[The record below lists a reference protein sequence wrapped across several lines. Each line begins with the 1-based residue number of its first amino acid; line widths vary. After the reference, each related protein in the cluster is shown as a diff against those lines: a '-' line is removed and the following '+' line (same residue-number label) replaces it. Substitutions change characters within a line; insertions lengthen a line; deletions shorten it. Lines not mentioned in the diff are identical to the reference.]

1 MLPCMPTRRRN
12 TTLPGFLLLIVFL
25 ALLPSG
31 CTVLPSTLKP
41 ALEDEGELFVY
52 LQPVPEAAG
61 KLKFTLGGLSLMAA
75 DGREIPLLLALSDFN
90 TNTMTRQRFIA
101 AGRVP
106 PGQYLGL
113 SFGVTKA
120 TLLGEEGEATLLV
133 PEEPVKV
140 PLSFEI
146 GRKKAVVLSLSLRY
160 TESVQTGFSFTPRFS
175 LFIPVMPVSGL
186 LGYVVNQGDNAVTV
200 FDKKSGQ
207 IAAIIATDRGPE
219 AVALDQKSRQA
230 YLSLGEEDAVEV
242 IDVTDGTFINR
253 VHLKAGDGPR
263 DVSLTPDGR
272 RLLSL
277 NARSR
282 AVSIIDPDSAV
293 EHSRVMVGEGP
304 RRLLVSRTGERCFVF
319 NRLSNTISVIDIAN
333 SAVAATIS
341 TEPGPLMG
349 QFNRKGDRLY
359 VINEGSPYLTI
370 FDPSSLS
377 VVKRVFV
384 GNGLRVIKADT
395 MTDLLYAYR
404 EGDSRIEV
412 YEPFSLT
419 PIDYIPAISGITDMI
434 IDGET
439 NNLFVLSAEKQKLV
453 SISLVSKKITAEI
466 DIGDRP
472 SWVAVTGQR

>member
-1 MLPCMPTRRRN
+1 MVWINTAILVTMLLLTGCMPPPS
-12 TTLPGFLLLIVFL
+12 PGKQ
-25 ALLPSG
+25 
-31 CTVLPSTLKP
+31 VL
-41 ALEDEGELFVY
+41 EEEGEVFVY
-52 LQPVPEAAG
+52 LQPFPQDAER
-61 KLKFTLGGLSLMAA
+61 LKFTIDALSLMSS
-75 DGREIPLLLALSDFN
+75 DGREFPLSLAMVDLNSS
-90 TNTMTRQRFIA
+90 TAKRQRLLA

-106 PGQYLGL
+106 PGQYRGL
-113 SFGVTKA
+113 SCRVARA
-120 TLLGEEGEATLLV
+120 TLADEEGEAALLV

-140 PLSFEI
+140 PLSFDI
-146 GRKKAVVLSLSLRY
+146 QRKKAVVLSLALQY
-160 TESVQTGFSFTPRFS
+160 AGSVQTGFSFTPRFS
-175 LFIPVMPVSGL
+175 LFIPAMPVSGL
-186 LGYVVNQGDNAVTV
+186 LGYVVNQGDNDITV

-207 IAAIIATDRGPE
+207 IAAIIATNRGPE
-219 AVALDQKSRQA
+219 AVALDKKSRQA
-230 YLSLGEEDAVEV
+230 YLSFGEEDAVEV
-242 IDVTDGTFINR
+242 IDMTDGTFINR
-253 VHLKAGDGPR
+253 VRLKTGDGPR

-272 RLLSL
+272 LLLSL

-282 AVSIIDPDSAV
+282 AVSIIDADSAV

-319 NRLSNTISVIDIAN
+319 NRLSNTISVINILN

-341 TEPGPLMG
+341 AEPGPLMG
-349 QFNRKGDRLY
+349 QFNRRGDRLY

-395 MTDLLYAYR
+395 LTDLLYAYR

-419 PIDYIPAISGITDMI
+419 LIDYIPAISGITDMI

-439 NNLFVLSAEKQKLV
+439 NNLFVVSAEKQKLV

-466 DIGDRP
+466 DTGDRP
-472 SWVAVTGQR
+472 SWVAVMGQR